1 MKKVLMISSGLLLFT
16 FAEAQSIDEAKKQ
29 IYYERYGSAA
39 NTLHNIIQKEPSN
52 ATAWYL
58 LADAYTQ
65 LDKVDKLKDSLAL
78 APAGVAEESFYQVA
92 KGYLLLEQNNKD
104 AAKQLFDAALD
115 KTKEKNADI
124 LAAVAKAHIKAKAG
138 DANYAIDLLNKAAKR
153 DKRNPEI
160 FALIGNAYRKLD
172 NGTEAYKAYQN
183 ALAQDKNYAP
193 ALLEL
198 GKIFVTQKNTEMYMK
213 FFNDALAA
221 DPEYAPTYYS
231 LYIHHYVT
239 DPAKAL
245 ENFNKYVAKSDP
257 NAKNEYLHTDL
268 LYLNKQ
274 HEAAIAKAE
283 QLLQKDNSET
293 RLYKLIAYSKL
304 DMKDTAS
311 AIEYMQRYFNQSPDS
326 NFVVKDFE
334 TMGLLYASATDKMD
348 SATRYYEKAASM
360 QTDSAALLAY
370 YKRLA
375 DLYQD
380 KKDYS
385 GQALWL
391 GRFYEN
397 NKDASNIDLF
407 NWGIAHYRASEWQ
420 NADSVFGKYIQKYPE
435 QTFGYYWRA
444 RSNAAVDS
452 ALEKGTAIPHY
463 LKLVEVAEKD
473 VENANNK
480 KWLIEAYGYLA
491 TYEANTQKNYTAAI
505 DYFKKLKTLDPENK
519 DADKYIAILE
529 KSVSASTG
537 KNDL

>member
-1 MKKVLMISSGLLLFT
+1 MKKVLMISSSLLLFT

-39 NTLHNIIQKEPSN
+39 NTLHNVLQKEPSN
-52 ATAWYL
+52 ETAWYL
-58 LADAYTQ
+58 LAEAYTQ
-65 LDKVDKLKDSLAL
+65 QDKVDKLKDSLAL
-78 APAGVAEESFYQVA
+78 APSGIADEPFYQVA

-104 AAKQLFDAALD
+104 AAKQLFDAALQ
-115 KTKEKNADI
+115 KTKEKNAAI
-124 LAAVAKAHIKAKAG
+124 LAAVAKAHIETKAG
-138 DANYAIDLLNKAAKR
+138 DANYAIELLNKAAKR
-153 DKRNPEI
+153 DKKNPEI
-160 FALIGNAYRKLD
+160 FSLIGNAYRKLD

-183 ALAQDKNYAP
+183 ALAYDKNYAP

-221 DPEYAPTYYS
+221 DPEYAPAYYS

-239 DPAKAL
+239 DPAKAM

-274 HEAAIAKAE
+274 HDAAIAKAE
-283 QLLQKDNSET
+283 KLLQKDNSEP

-304 DMKDTAS
+304 DQKDTAS
-311 AIEYMQRYFNQSPDS
+311 AMDYMQRYFNLSSDS
-326 NFVVKDFE
+326 NFVVKDYE
-334 TMGLLYASATDKMD
+334 TMGLLYASMPDKMD

-360 QTDSAALLAY
+360 QTDSAALFAY

-375 DLYQD
+375 DLYQE

-397 NKDASNIDLF
+397 NKDATNIDLF
-407 NWGIAHYRASEWQ
+407 NWGIAHYRSGEWQ

-529 KSVSASTG
+529 KSVSASAG
-537 KNDL
+537 KSDL